1 MGQAARPARTV
12 KQVMNNG
19 LTLDTISIAHSGKVL
34 VAIDTHIKPAEILTV
49 MGPSGSGKSSLFA
62 FLAGFLD
69 PVFEASGR
77 VLVDG
82 VDVTQKPAHQRHLG
96 LLFQDPLLFPHMDVA
111 GNLLFAL
118 PASLKGKAERRARI
132 EMALQEIGLK
142 GFGARDPDTLS
153 GGQKA
158 RIALMRTLLS
168 EPQALLLDE
177 PFSKLDSGLRV
188 QMRDIVFG
196 TAKRL
201 NLPVV
206 LVTHDE
212 ADAVAAGGR
221 VIRLAP

>member
-19 LTLDTISIAHSGKVL
+19 LTLDTIRIAHGGKLL
-34 VAIDTHIKPAEILTV
+34 VAIDTHIEPAEILTV

-82 VDVTQKPAHQRHLG
+82 VDVTARPAHQRHLG

-118 PASLKGKAERRARI
+118 PASFKSRAERRARI
-132 EMALQEIGLK
+132 ESALQEIGLE

-188 QMRDIVFG
+188 QMRDVVFG

-212 ADAVAAGGR
+212 ADAVAAAGR
-221 VIRLAP
+221 VIRLAR